1 MIFDSHVHTMFS
13 SDSDMKISD
22 AISKANEL
30 NVGLILTEHLDQDYP
45 DKNLFKLDIPN
56 YFNNYSKYKNNNLL
70 LGIELGLTLPSFNII
85 NEKAKKFN
93 YDFILGSVHAV
104 YDEDIYID
112 YCKRN
117 DLTEK
122 EFFHNYLEFML
133 NVVTKYDCFDSLAH
147 FDYPCRYTKFKN
159 NEITLFHHNEIL
171 DKIFKILIS
180 KGKVIEINTRRLDND
195 DTIHNMIDIYNRYKE
210 LGGKYITLGS
220 DAHNINDIA
229 TNFKN
234 AFSITEQ
241 LGLKPIYFK
250 NRKPEYF

>member
-1 MIFDSHVHTMFS
+1 MIFDSHIHTIFS

-22 AISKANEL
+22 AISKAKEL
-30 NVGLILTEHLDQDYP
+30 NIGLILTEHLDQDYP

-56 YFNNYSKYKNNNLL
+56 YFNNYSEYKINNLL

-85 NEKAKKFN
+85 TEKAKNFN

-112 YCKRN
+112 YCKRD
-117 DLTEK
+117 DLTKK

-133 NVVTKYDCFDSLAH
+133 NVINKYDCFDSLAH
-147 FDYPCRYTKFKN
+147 FDYPCRYTKFEN
-159 NEITLFHHNEIL
+159 NEIALCDHHEIL
-171 DKIFKILIS
+171 DEIFKTLIS
-180 KGKVIEINTRRLDND
+180 KGKVLEINTRRLDTKCTFN
-195 DTIHNMIDIYNRYKE
+195 NMIDIYNRYKE

-220 DAHNINDIA
+220 DAHNVNAIA

-234 AFSITEQ
+234 ALSLTEI

-250 NRKPEYF
+250 NRKPEFF

>member
-1 MIFDSHVHTMFS
+1 MIFDSHIHTIFS

-22 AISKANEL
+22 AISKAKEL
-30 NVGLILTEHLDQDYP
+30 NIGLILTEHLDQDYP

-56 YFNNYSKYKNNNLL
+56 YFNNYSEYKINNLL

-85 NEKAKKFN
+85 TEKAKNFN

-112 YCKRN
+112 YCKRD
-117 DLTEK
+117 DLTKK

-133 NVVTKYDCFDSLAH
+133 NVINKYDCFDSLAH
-147 FDYPCRYTKFKN
+147 FDYSCRYTKFEN
-159 NEITLFHHNEIL
+159 NEIALCDHHEIL
-171 DKIFKILIS
+171 DEIFKTLIS
-180 KGKVIEINTRRLDND
+180 KGKVLEINTRRLDTKGTFN
-195 DTIHNMIDIYNRYKE
+195 NMIDIYNRYKE

-220 DAHNINDIA
+220 DAHNVNAIA

-234 AFSITEQ
+234 ALSLTEI

-250 NRKPEYF
+250 NRKPEFF

>member
-1 MIFDSHVHTMFS
+1 MIFDSHIHTIFS
-13 SDSDMKISD
+13 SDSDMKISN
-22 AISKANEL
+22 AISRANEL
-30 NVGLILTEHLDQDYP
+30 NIGLILTEHLDQDYP

-56 YFNNYSKYKNNNLL
+56 YFNNYSEYKINNLL

-85 NEKAKKFN
+85 NEKAKNFN

-112 YCKRN
+112 YCKRD
-117 DLTEK
+117 DLTKK

-133 NVVTKYDCFDSLAH
+133 NVINKYDCFDSLAH
-147 FDYPCRYTKFKN
+147 FDYPCRYTKFEN
-159 NEITLFHHNEIL
+159 NEIALCDHHEIL
-171 DKIFKILIS
+171 DEIFKTLIS
-180 KGKVIEINTRRLDND
+180 KGKVLEINTRRLDTKGTFN
-195 DTIHNMIDIYNRYKE
+195 NMMDIYSRYKE

-220 DAHNINDIA
+220 DAHNVNAIA

-234 AFSITEQ
+234 ALSLTEI

-250 NRKPEYF
+250 NRKPEFF

>member
-1 MIFDSHVHTMFS
+1 MIFDSHIHTIFS

-22 AISKANEL
+22 AISRANKL
-30 NVGLILTEHLDQDYP
+30 NIGLILTEHLDQDYP

-56 YFNNYSKYKNNNLL
+56 YFNNYSEYKINNLL

-85 NEKAKKFN
+85 NEKAKNFN

-104 YDEDIYID
+104 YNEDIYID
-112 YCKRN
+112 YCKRD
-117 DLTEK
+117 DLTKK

-133 NVVTKYDCFDSLAH
+133 NVINKYDCFDSLAH
-147 FDYPCRYTKFKN
+147 FDYPCRYTKFEN
-159 NEITLFHHNEIL
+159 NEIALCDHHEIL
-171 DKIFKILIS
+171 DEIFKALIS
-180 KGKVIEINTRRLDND
+180 KGKVLEINTRRLDTK
-195 DTIHNMIDIYNRYKE
+195 DTFNNMMDIYSRYKE

-220 DAHNINDIA
+220 DAHNVNAIA

-234 AFSITEQ
+234 ALSLTEI

-250 NRKPEYF
+250 NRKPEFF

>member
-1 MIFDSHVHTMFS
+1 MIFDSHIHTIFS

-22 AISKANEL
+22 VISRANEL
-30 NVGLILTEHLDQDYP
+30 NIGLILTEHLDQDYP

-56 YFNNYSKYKNNNLL
+56 YFNNYSEYKINNLL

-85 NEKAKKFN
+85 NEKAKNFN

-112 YCKRN
+112 YCKRD
-117 DLTEK
+117 DLTKK

-133 NVVTKYDCFDSLAH
+133 NVINKYDCFDSLAH
-147 FDYPCRYTKFKN
+147 FDYPCRYTKFEN
-159 NEITLFHHNEIL
+159 NEIALCDHHEIL
-171 DKIFKILIS
+171 DEIFKALIS
-180 KGKVIEINTRRLDND
+180 KGKVLEINTRRLDTKGTFN
-195 DTIHNMIDIYNRYKE
+195 NMMDIYSRYKE

-220 DAHNINDIA
+220 DAHNVNAIA

-234 AFSITEQ
+234 ALSLTEI

-250 NRKPEYF
+250 NRKPEFF

>member
-1 MIFDSHVHTMFS
+1 MFDSHIHTIFS

-22 AISKANEL
+22 AISKAKEL
-30 NVGLILTEHLDQDYP
+30 NIGLILTEHLDQDYP

-56 YFNNYSKYKNNNLL
+56 YFNNYSEYKINNLL

-85 NEKAKKFN
+85 TEKAKNFN

-112 YCKRN
+112 YCKRD
-117 DLTEK
+117 DLTKK

-133 NVVTKYDCFDSLAH
+133 NVINKYDCFDSLAH
-147 FDYPCRYTKFKN
+147 FDYPCRYTKFEN
-159 NEITLFHHNEIL
+159 NEIALCDHHEIL
-171 DKIFKILIS
+171 DEIFKTLIS
-180 KGKVIEINTRRLDND
+180 KGKVLEINTRRLDTKGTFN
-195 DTIHNMIDIYNRYKE
+195 NMIDIYNRYKE

-220 DAHNINDIA
+220 DAHNVNAIA

-234 AFSITEQ
+234 ALSLTEI

-250 NRKPEYF
+250 NRKPEFF

>member
-1 MIFDSHVHTMFS
+1 MIFDSHIHTIFS

-22 AISKANEL
+22 AISRANEL
-30 NVGLILTEHLDQDYP
+30 NIGLILTEHLDQDYP

-56 YFNNYSKYKNNNLL
+56 YFNNYSEYKINNLL

-85 NEKAKKFN
+85 NEKAKNFN

-112 YCKRN
+112 YCKRD
-117 DLTEK
+117 DLTKK

-133 NVVTKYDCFDSLAH
+133 NVINKYNCFDSLAH
-147 FDYPCRYTKFKN
+147 FDYPCRYTKFEN
-159 NEITLFHHNEIL
+159 NEIALCDHHEIL
-171 DKIFKILIS
+171 DEIFKALIS
-180 KGKVIEINTRRLDND
+180 KGKVLEINTRRLDTKGTFN
-195 DTIHNMIDIYNRYKE
+195 NMMDIYSRYKE

-220 DAHNINDIA
+220 DAHNVNAIA

-234 AFSITEQ
+234 ALSLTEI

-250 NRKPEYF
+250 NRKPEFF

>member
-1 MIFDSHVHTMFS
+1 MIFDSHIHTIFS

-22 AISKANEL
+22 AISKAKEL
-30 NVGLILTEHLDQDYP
+30 NIGLILTEHLDQDYP

-56 YFNNYSKYKNNNLL
+56 YFNNYSEYKINNLL
-70 LGIELGLTLPSFNII
+70 LGIELSLTLPSFNII
-85 NEKAKKFN
+85 TEKAKNFN

-112 YCKRN
+112 YCKRD
-117 DLTEK
+117 DLTKK

-133 NVVTKYDCFDSLAH
+133 NVINKYDCFDSLAH
-147 FDYPCRYTKFKN
+147 FDYPCRYTKFEN
-159 NEITLFHHNEIL
+159 NEIALCDHHEIL
-171 DKIFKILIS
+171 DEIFKTLIS
-180 KGKVIEINTRRLDND
+180 KGKVLEINTRRLDTKGTFN
-195 DTIHNMIDIYNRYKE
+195 NMIDIYNRYKE

-220 DAHNINDIA
+220 DAHNVNAIA

-234 AFSITEQ
+234 ALSLTEI

-250 NRKPEYF
+250 NRKPEFF

>member
-1 MIFDSHVHTMFS
+1 MI
-13 SDSDMKISD
+13 IY
-22 AISKANEL
+22 ISKAKEL
-30 NVGLILTEHLDQDYP
+30 NIGLILTEHLDQDYP

-56 YFNNYSKYKNNNLL
+56 YFNNYSEYKINNLL

-85 NEKAKKFN
+85 TEKAKNFN

-112 YCKRN
+112 YCKRD
-117 DLTEK
+117 DLTKK

-133 NVVTKYDCFDSLAH
+133 NVINKYDCFDSLAH
-147 FDYPCRYTKFKN
+147 FDYPCRYTKFEN
-159 NEITLFHHNEIL
+159 NEIALCDHHEIL
-171 DKIFKILIS
+171 DEIFKTLIS
-180 KGKVIEINTRRLDND
+180 KGKVLEINTRRLDTKGTFN
-195 DTIHNMIDIYNRYKE
+195 NMIDIYNRYKE

-220 DAHNINDIA
+220 DAHNVNAIA

-234 AFSITEQ
+234 ALSLTEI

-250 NRKPEYF
+250 NRKPEFF